1 MATPLFVESL
11 ETMKSQLRLSG
22 VPAGRDANEIISD
35 AVLEAKVGFYRKL
48 GEGRVSYLLGVTYTE
63 NPTSSAERLRV
74 IANLTE
80 VKWCRL
86 ILMRT
91 LPVMFMDGNNATLQ
105 TWNEES
111 AFRGMTRE
119 DILLETKRLENEIT
133 ENLDLLSGS
142 ETFGNETSI
151 RGTMFEPEDGGFS
164 VGDTIWS

>member
-1 MATPLFVESL
+1 MASPLFVADL
-11 ETMKSQLRLSG
+11 ATMKSALRLSG
-22 VPAGRDANEIISD
+22 VPEGRDANEIISD
-35 AVLEAKVGFYRKL
+35 AVLEARVGFYRKL
-48 GEGRVSYLLGVTYTE
+48 GEGRVTYLLGITYTE
-63 NPTSSAERLRV
+63 EPSSSAERLRV
-74 IANLTE
+74 IANQTE

-91 LPVMFMDGNNATLQ
+91 LPVMFMDGNNDVIQ
-105 TWNEES
+105 SWNEES

-142 ETFGNETSI
+142 ESFGNETSI

-164 VGDTIWS
+164 PGDTIWS